1 MLTTLHSENAL
12 TKEEKA
18 TFERQGY
25 LKISE
30 ALSETEVKNI
40 ESNIDEIYQKF
51 LLSGHDPYHKK
62 AINPHLPFFYP
73 DLLGTNSDFIELVD
87 HAKTFPKVCG
97 ILGWNIYC
105 YHTHFIVAPPIPE
118 NEEIPTHFHQD
129 SGRVNSDIEVHPRP
143 RLSIKV
149 AYWLSNCS
157 RPERGNLVVIPGS
170 QNYDNLDELQD
181 TMHAGTVSI
190 CGNPGDAVI
199 FDRRLWHSSSP
210 NKSNLTRKALFYGY
224 GYRWLQPKDNMT
236 ISPETI
242 KQYGPIRQQLLGVAS
257 DNNRRFTPL
266 PDDVPLKAWMEK
278 TKLLQT

>member
-1 MLTTLHSENAL
+1 MRDLGLEHILLPHAL
-12 TKEEKA
+12 
-18 TFERQGY
+18 
-25 LKISE
+25 
-30 ALSETEVKNI
+30 
-40 ESNIDEIYQKF
+40 
-51 LLSGHDPYHKK
+51 
-62 AINPHLPFFYP
+62 
-73 DLLGTNSDFIELVD
+73 
-87 HAKTFPKVCG
+87 
-97 ILGWNIYC
+97 YC
-105 YHTHFIVAPPIPE
+105 RPPIPE

-181 TMHAGTVSI
+181 TMHEGTVSI

-210 NKSNLTRKALFYGY
+210 NKSTLTRKALFYGY

-242 KQYGPIRQQLLGVAS
+242 KQYGRIRQQLLGFQVITTEDLHPFPMMS
-257 DNNRRFTPL
+257 L
-266 PDDVPLKAWMEK
+266 LKLGWRKQNFYRLEPINCK
-278 TKLLQT
+278 TAFVSSS

>member
-1 MLTTLHSENAL
+1 M
-12 TKEEKA
+12 
-18 TFERQGY
+18 
-25 LKISE
+25 
-30 ALSETEVKNI
+30 
-40 ESNIDEIYQKF
+40 
-51 LLSGHDPYHKK
+51 
-62 AINPHLPFFYP
+62 
-73 DLLGTNSDFIELVD
+73 
-87 HAKTFPKVCG
+87 
-97 ILGWNIYC
+97 
-105 YHTHFIVAPPIPE
+105 
-118 NEEIPTHFHQD
+118 
-129 SGRVNSDIEVHPRP
+129 NSDIEVHPRP

-157 RPERGNLVVIPGS
+157 QPERGNLVVIPGS

-181 TMHAGTVSI
+181 TMHEGTVSI

-210 NKSNLTRKALFYGY
+210 NKSTLTRKALFYGY

-242 KQYGPIRQQLLGVAS
+242 KQYGPIRQQLLGVSS

-266 PDDVPLKAWMEK
+266 PKDVPLKAWMEK